1 MKITQALT
9 ARLKKVKERYRDA
22 VLKIALD
29 RRHRRAIPE
38 MPEDDGLFNALMDHV
53 RFGVL
58 VIPDWMTKI
67 GKRLFDGDDII
78 DCHGKARSKSAMTN
92 RIHAVVIPGS
102 VKTIEERAFAKCKN
116 LKRVILEEGIEVI
129 EDTAFTGCKELTE
142 VRLPVSLHD
151 VSGDA
156 FSNCGLKAPV
166 FSGDGKVLVWYPQ
179 VSPTKEYAVPEGVEE
194 IGRCAFHNAI
204 QLSKIILPQSL
215 KRIRSSAFIAC
226 SFPIIEIPEGVTIEE
241 KSFLC
246 FRYPLEIRQ
255 GAPLDRMTECRV
267 RGIAVLNRCS
277 IKPPLEK
284 YWQEEEF
291 QILAQRCAVGDVA
304 AMDSMGDFFHHQS
317 ERKGTAF
324 FQCAE
329 NFWRFRAYL
338 YGSERGKQYLDRWV
352 AERPYERMDSPGIDE
367 RLAGTAYGETL
378 NALGFLFFSPGT
390 EYDLNGLD
398 KQGVVCACVFEGED
412 GPDEDGFGREEYYNW
427 WYLDKYMNLPE
438 GGCCL
443 GPYSFREQSYH
454 EDSFRAMHDLAAAAS
469 SRK

>member
-1 MKITQALT
+1 MKIPQALT
-9 ARLKKVKERYRDA
+9 ERLDQVKERYHDA
-22 VLKIALD
+22 ALKMALN

-38 MPEDDGLFNALMDHV
+38 MPEGDSRFKTLMNHV

-67 GKRLFDGDDII
+67 EKSLFDGDDII
-78 DCHGKARSKSAMTN
+78 ACHGKARRKAAMTN

-116 LKRVILEEGIEVI
+116 LKRVILKEGIEVI
-129 EDTAFTGCKELTE
+129 EDTAFTECKALTE
-142 VRLPVSLHD
+142 IRLPSSLRD

-156 FSNCGLKAPV
+156 FSNCGMEAPV
-166 FSGDGKVLVWYPQ
+166 FSGNGKVLVWYPK

-194 IGRCAFHNAI
+194 IGRRAFQNAI

-226 SFPIIEIPEGVTIEE
+226 SFPKIEIPEGVTVEE
-241 KSFLC
+241 KSFLY

-267 RGIAVLNRCS
+267 RGISVLNRCS
-277 IKPPLEK
+277 IKPPLEE
-284 YWQEEEF
+284 YWKEEEF
-291 QILAQRCAVGDVA
+291 QTLAKRCAGGDVA
-304 AMDSMGDFFHHQS
+304 AMDSMGDYFHHQL
-317 ERKGTAF
+317 ERQETAF

-338 YGSERGKQYLDRWV
+338 HGSKRGKQYLDRWI

-367 RLAGTAYGETL
+367 RLSGTANGKTL

-398 KQGVVCACVFEGED
+398 KQGVVCVCVFVDED

-427 WYLDKYMNLPE
+427 WYLDKCLSLPE
-438 GGCCL
+438 GACCL
-443 GPYSFREQSYH
+443 GPYSSREQYYH

-469 SRK
+469 LRK